1 MKKAA
6 PKKQMGGKAPE
17 RKSTLE
23 RIETKYKKTLKPLP
37 GKSMPKKRTGETT
50 PMPPKM
56 EGSETAKMMMK
67 FGGKTGAPA
76 KRVGGARAYDSQ
88 IGKKKGMNKG

>member
-6 PKKQMGGKAPE
+6 PKKQMGGK
-17 RKSTLE
+17 
-23 RIETKYKKTLKPLP
+23 LKPIP
-37 GKSMPKKRTGETT
+37 NAKPNDSKYRMKPIPNANPSKKMKTT
-50 PMPPKM
+50 PMNATS

-76 KRVGGARAYDSQ
+76 KRVGGARAYDAQ